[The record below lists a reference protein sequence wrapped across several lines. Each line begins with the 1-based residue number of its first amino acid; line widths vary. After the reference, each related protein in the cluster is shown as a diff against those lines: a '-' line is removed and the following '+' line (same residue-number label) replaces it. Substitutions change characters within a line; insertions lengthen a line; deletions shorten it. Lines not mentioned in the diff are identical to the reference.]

1 MDSTSNKVVAVV
13 ALLVLAVGAGV
24 LLILRR
30 ENERLSQL
38 NQQLEQNQTANLK
51 DQGTGNL
58 VLGGTSTLLSLFPL
72 IF

>member
-1 MDSTSNKVVAVV
+1 MASTSNKVVAVV
-13 ALLVLAVGAGV
+13 AVVVLAVGAGI